1 MFNGT
6 TDKRVET
13 TEVKSVLVIDEEL
26 KYEWLDRSTFKFIVL
41 LYYITTLEKLKLTEA
56 EQNSS

>member
-41 LYYITTLEKLKLTEA
+41 LYYITTLEKLKLTGA
-56 EQNSS
+56 KQNFS

>member
-41 LYYITTLEKLKLTEA
+41 LYYITTLEKLKLTGA
-56 EQNSS
+56 KQNSS